1 VKPVHELAVAQALIE
16 QVEIVARDEN
26 AAQVQVIHV
35 GIGPLS
41 GVEAQ
46 LLEQAFYIAAAD
58 SIAAAAGLVIKHLPV
73 RVSCRHCG
81 SITDALPGRLVCG
94 NCGDWHTTLVS
105 GDELQLTRV
114 ELTRGGDDSM
124 EPAARAAGDGIG

>member
-1 VKPVHELAVAQALIE
+1 MHELAVAQALIE
-16 QVEIVARDEN
+16 QVGIVARQEN
-26 AAQVQVIHV
+26 ADQILVIHV

-46 LLEQAFYIAAAD
+46 LLEQAFPLAAAG
-58 SIAAAAGLVIKHLPV
+58 SIAAAAGLVVEQLPV
-73 RVSCRHCG
+73 RVRCRQCG
-81 SITDALPGRLVCG
+81 RVSDVLPGRLVCG

-114 ELTRGGDDSM
+114 ELTRRGDGINGTA
-124 EPAARAAGDGIG
+124 PARAANDGVR

>member
-1 VKPVHELAVAQALIE
+1 VHELAVAQALIE
-16 QVEIVARDEN
+16 QVGIVARQEN
-26 AAQVQVIHV
+26 ADQILVIHV

-46 LLEQAFYIAAAD
+46 LLEQAFPLAAAG
-58 SIAAAAGLVIKHLPV
+58 SIAAAAGLVVEQLPV
-73 RVSCRHCG
+73 RVRCRQCG
-81 SITDALPGRLVCG
+81 RVSDVLPGRLVCG

-114 ELTRGGDDSM
+114 ELTRRGDGTTGAA
-124 EPAARAAGDGIG
+124 PARAANDGVR